1 MEESR
6 CRVCRSFLDPEDL
19 FCSNCGTENLQ
30 GVDTAGVGV
39 DETSALQTIASIHS
53 FQCEQCGA
61 SMSYDASAQQ
71 LRCPFCGS
79 EKLTSRPTART
90 IRPKSVIPFRVPH
103 RDVEG
108 LIRKWLSQGFW
119 RPGDASKDSVISKVT
134 AVFVPFWV
142 FYAQADVSWTA
153 DTSAVPAGA
162 RANWYPISGT
172 TEERFD
178 NVLVGA
184 SGTLTPVE
192 VRDLCPFDLSKSVA
206 PEELDLHNIVVEEF
220 RTTRRDARNMAQ
232 AILEQQASRTVQSTI
247 RGNVRNL
254 RVNLFLRN
262 MKSTPL
268 LLPVWIMVYHYK
280 QKPYRVL
287 INGQTGEVTGAA
299 PFSGTKLA
307 VVIAAVLAITILIGF
322 LIVLASAVR

>member
-1 MEESR
+1 
-6 CRVCRSFLDPEDL
+6 
-19 FCSNCGTENLQ
+19 
-30 GVDTAGVGV
+30 
-39 DETSALQTIASIHS
+39 
-53 FQCEQCGA
+53 
-61 SMSYDASAQQ
+61 
-71 LRCPFCGS
+71 
-79 EKLTSRPTART
+79 
-90 IRPKSVIPFRVPH
+90 
-103 RDVEG
+103 
-108 LIRKWLSQGFW
+108 
-119 RPGDASKDSVISKVT
+119 
-134 AVFVPFWV
+134 
-142 FYAQADVSWTA
+142 
-153 DTSAVPAGA
+153 
-162 RANWYPISGT
+162 
-172 TEERFD
+172 
-178 NVLVGA
+178 
-184 SGTLTPVE
+184 
-192 VRDLCPFDLSKSVA
+192 
-206 PEELDLHNIVVEEF
+206 
-220 RTTRRDARNMAQ
+220 MAQ